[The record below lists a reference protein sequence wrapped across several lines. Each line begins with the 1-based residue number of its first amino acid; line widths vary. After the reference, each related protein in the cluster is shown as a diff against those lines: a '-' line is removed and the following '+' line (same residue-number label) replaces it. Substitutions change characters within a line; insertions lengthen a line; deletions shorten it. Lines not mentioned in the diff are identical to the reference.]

1 VERKMAVRGE
11 EDGGFVERKMAVRGE
26 EDGGF
31 VERKM
36 AGSWRGRD
44 LIQD

>member
-1 VERKMAVRGE
+1 MV